1 MAVEQIRPDSRAEQG
16 GRLKTQDLNVGA
28 GTAILFKIPRRAA
41 DSFISM
47 PRYIQNEGMPE
58 PSWPD
63 RANYQTFDLQH
74 AGTDANRP
82 KSTRSGRLTPARKRL
97 LWRRSGFRARV
108 TPAPST
114 VPPTTPSKT
123 SCRQRPCWKMKTCAR
138 SPSWL
143 PAGSAT
149 G

>member
-58 PSWPD
+58 V
-63 RANYQTFDLQH
+63 RANTPAALFGLLHQNLRFTSGITFILMQDQIPTYAIQPAGPFALEIYGEMLDTLQ
-74 AGTDANRP
+74 
-82 KSTRSGRLTPARKRL
+82 SSLTPE
-97 LWRRSGFRARV
+97 GD
-108 TPAPST
+108 
-114 VPPTTPSKT
+114 
-123 SCRQRPCWKMKTCAR
+123 M
-138 SPSWL
+138 
-143 PAGSAT
+143 
-149 G
+149 

>member
-58 PSWPD
+58 GLRSFFLSRRSLLWPKASLHRPEGC
-63 RANYQTFDLQH
+63 RALSGIAGGQIASEHLCPQH
-74 AGTDANRP
+74 A
-82 KSTRSGRLTPARKRL
+82 
-97 LWRRSGFRARV
+97 
-108 TPAPST
+108 
-114 VPPTTPSKT
+114 
-123 SCRQRPCWKMKTCAR
+123 
-138 SPSWL
+138 
-143 PAGSAT
+143 
-149 G
+149 